1 MALDATARRRWFGGA
16 MLLAAVIVLIGGET
30 LVKERLGLMASLIC
44 WLVCLVFTGLAIL
57 AAFLDV
63 RALRRR
69 TLQEQRDL
77 FEATLKKIESEVE
90 TRPGQPDRTRRRAG

>member
-1 MALDATARRRWFGGA
+1 MALDATARRRWFGGV
-16 MLLAAVIVLIGGET
+16 MLLAALAVLICEET
-30 LVKERLGLMASLIC
+30 VFKERLGLLASLIC
-44 WLVCLVFTGLAIL
+44 WLICLVFTGLAIL

-77 FEATLKKIESEVE
+77 FEATLKKIEAESGSKPSHSD
-90 TRPGQPDRTRRRAG
+90 RPRRRAG